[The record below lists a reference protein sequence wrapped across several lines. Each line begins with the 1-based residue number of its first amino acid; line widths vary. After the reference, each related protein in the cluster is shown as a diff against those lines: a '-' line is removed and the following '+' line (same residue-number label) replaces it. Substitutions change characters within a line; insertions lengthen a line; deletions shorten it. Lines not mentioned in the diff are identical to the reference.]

1 MRQKAKVRADT
12 DIDREIKEKK
22 KKNLIRL
29 TRCLTVTQLDNEK
42 VHRSIC
48 KPQREHGT

>member
-1 MRQKAKVRADT
+1 MRQKAKEWADT
-12 DIDREIKEKK
+12 DIDRGIKKK

-48 KPQREHGT
+48 KPQREHGA